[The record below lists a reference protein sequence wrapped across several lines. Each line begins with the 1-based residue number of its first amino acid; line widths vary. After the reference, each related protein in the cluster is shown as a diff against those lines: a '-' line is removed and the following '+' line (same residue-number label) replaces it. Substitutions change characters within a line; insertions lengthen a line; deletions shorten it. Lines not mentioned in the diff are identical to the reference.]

1 MRITGEVKKKLT
13 NIRVFKYKGKM
24 YVVSELKKDIKG
36 FTGCY
41 HKRQGVKYCLI
52 NTNLSPMEKQ
62 RALHELIKDKHLV
75 GW

>member
-52 NTNLSPMEKQ
+52 NTN
-62 RALHELIKDKHLV
+62 
-75 GW
+75 